1 MTHYHSLMGHK
12 TTGQQIGLMLM
23 ASDKDFTLWPE
34 PGAVLSIDLD
44 ATSLTL
50 PLVGG
55 EAALRN
61 AFGQ

>member
-1 MTHYHSLMGHK
+1 
-12 TTGQQIGLMLM
+12 M

-34 PGAVLSIDLD
+34 PGAVLSIDVD